1 MPESLTKILLAL
13 LTRLALGERKKKGYA
28 YLLEF
33 AMKEYRDHYF
43 LKAKRE
49 NYPARSV
56 YKLKELDAKFHLLRP
71 GQRVLDLGAAPGSWS
86 LGAAEKVGTRGLV
99 LACDIQT
106 TETAFPPQV
115 TFMQEDVFNRSP
127 EFEAKL
133 AEMGPFDIVISDMA
147 PRTTGTRF
155 TDQAR
160 SLDLTIE
167 ALAVACLHLKKG
179 GSFVVKIFMGPDIQE
194 LLAPMRKAFGSV
206 KSFKPK
212 SSRAESKETFF
223 VGLGFRGQASAAPQD
238 RAPGAAEGAVSPD
251 AADDAPPGA

>member
-1 MPESLTKILLAL
+1 
-13 LTRLALGERKKKGYA
+13 
-28 YLLEF
+28 
-33 AMKEYRDHYF
+33 MKEYRDHYF

-56 YKLKELDAKFHLLRP
+56 YKLKELDSKFRLLRP

-86 LGAAEKVGTRGLV
+86 MGAAEKVGTRGLV
-99 LACDIQT
+99 LACDIQS
-106 TETAFPPQV
+106 TETVFPPQV
-115 TFMQEDVFNRSP
+115 TFMQEDVFNRSA

-133 AEMGPFDIVISDMA
+133 KELGPFDVVISDMA

-160 SLDLTIE
+160 SLELTVE

-194 LLAPMRKAFGSV
+194 LLAPMRKAFDAV

-223 VGLGFRGQASAAPQD
+223 VGLGFRGQAGDAPTAHVPGEAA
-238 RAPGAAEGAVSPD
+238 GETSHEV
-251 AADDAPPGA
+251 ADDAPPGI